1 MRVAIYARVSKDDQ
15 EAENQ
20 LEQLRE
26 YCRRRDWILEH
37 EYVDHWTGSS
47 DGRPQ
52 FQKLF
57 QDARTRKFD
66 LVLFWSLDRFSRE
79 GVLPTLQ
86 HLQRL
91 NHYGVDWKSYSEQY
105 LESLGPFREAIL
117 SVLAAMARQERIRIS
132 ERTKAAL
139 ERIRKS
145 GRRLGRPPVVV
156 DRDRI
161 IDLRFN
167 RRWSI
172 RRIAKELGVSITV
185 IRDRIRKTR
194 HNHKEDEP

>member
-1 MRVAIYARVSKDDQ
+1 MKVAIYARVSKDDQ

-26 YCRRRDWILEH
+26 YCQRRDWILEH
-37 EYVDHWTGSS
+37 EYVDHWTGAS

-57 QDARTRKFD
+57 HDARTRKFD

-91 NHYGVDWKSYSEQY
+91 NDYGVDWKSYSEQY

-167 RRWSI
+167 QRWSI
-172 RRIAKELGVSITV
+172 RRIAKEFGVSITV
-185 IRDRIRKTR
+185 VRDRIRKGR
-194 HNHKEDEP
+194 HNHKEDQT

>member
-26 YCRRRDWILEH
+26 YCRRRDWILDH